1 MVKDYIDAI
10 NENMSV
16 IHPELYKKLLKR
28 LNKRD
33 IAIFNLLSN
42 GNSILFISN
51 SSKRVKLYN
60 NLSSFELELLVCDF
74 ENDIHDESFPEYLIE
89 DFDSYSNMDVNVNEL
104 LNKKSNLE
112 LKISILS
119 NHYSNLR
126 LTPAEIKSKKDFY
139 LNKLNGEELIF
150 PVQYADRYDESSLK
164 SDVDEINDIIRKY
177 GDVFIYDEVISHDF
191 FKTND
196 YKELLDISNSF
207 MQDLTEFQTVNSKL
221 NNLLGL
227 KIFSDLD
234 SAELLEN
241 ISFNQNNVYVEKKD
255 RHELDKILK
264 QYIADS
270 NIDLSSND
278 IIKKYSNENF
288 EFFNS
293 ILDNIE
299 YSELI
304 DNDLFVDD
312 KKRLNLFLLKNQID
326 YLIQLSKYLKK
337 RLYSISKFYKNYP
350 FFELDQYS
358 FNTNIDFN
366 DLVNSFDMFC
376 NDLKKLGKYKE
387 FVQYS
392 YNDENVEFFIGLA
405 LSQKVKKNM
414 ISDTFQFNVYKKL
427 LDNFLHEFDFTD
439 EEKLDVKYYTN
450 KINSINSTIG
460 ESNVSQ
466 FINMIKFYP
475 IKFNDS
481 ETVLKQKDELVSK
494 IANDD
499 FDSILDIFK
508 RYKDLIIANRRIF
521 MISEDSLPILHDMGY
536 IDEFDYIVK
545 DDKILTK
552 I

>member
-1 MVKDYIDAI
+1 M
-10 NENMSV
+10 
-16 IHPELYKKLLKR
+16 

-60 NLSSFELELLVCDF
+60 NLSSFELDLLVCDF
-74 ENDIHDESFPEYLIE
+74 ENDIHDDSFPEYLIE
-89 DFDSYSNMDVNVNEL
+89 DFDSYSNIDVNVNEL
-104 LNKKSNLE
+104 LIKKSNLE

-119 NHYSNLR
+119 NYYSNLR
-126 LTPAEIKSKKDFY
+126 LTPAEIKSKKDYY

-150 PVQYADRYDESSLK
+150 PVQYANRFDEPSLK
-164 SDVDEINDIIRKY
+164 SVVEEINDIVRKY

-196 YKELLDISNSF
+196 YNELLDISNSF
-207 MQDLTEFQTVNSKL
+207 MQDLTEFQTMNSKL

-241 ISFNQNNVYVEKKD
+241 ISFNQNNIYVEKED
-255 RHELDKILK
+255 RYELDKLLK
-264 QYIADS
+264 QHIADS
-270 NIDLSSND
+270 TFDLSSNA

-288 EFFNS
+288 ELFSS
-293 ILDNIE
+293 ILNNIE

-304 DNDLFVDD
+304 DNDIFVDD

-326 YLIQLSKYLKK
+326 YLIKLSKYLKK
-337 RLYSISKFYKNYP
+337 RLYPISKFYKNYP

-366 DLVNSFDMFC
+366 ELVNSFDMFC
-376 NDLKKLGKYKE
+376 SDLKKLGKYKE

-392 YNDENVEFFIGLA
+392 YNNENVKFFIGLA

-414 ISDTFQFNVYKKL
+414 ISDVFQFNVYKKL

-439 EEKLDVKYYTN
+439 EEKLDVKDYIN
-450 KINSINSTIG
+450 KINSINNTIG
-460 ESNVSQ
+460 ESNLSQ
-466 FINMIKFYP
+466 FINQIKFSP
-475 IKFNDS
+475 IIFNNN

-499 FDSILDIFK
+499 LDSILDIFK
-508 RYKDLIIANRRIF
+508 KYIDLIMANRRIF
-521 MISEDSLPILHDMGY
+521 LISEESLSILYDIGY
-536 IDEFDYIVK
+536 IDEFDYIVEN
-545 DDKILTK
+545 DMIFTK
-552 I
+552 K

>member
-1 MVKDYIDAI
+1 MVNYIDAI

-16 IHPELYKKLLKR
+16 IHPELYKKLLKM

-60 NLSSFELELLVCDF
+60 NLSSFELDLLVCDF
-74 ENDIHDESFPEYLIE
+74 ENDIHDDSFPEYLIE
-89 DFDSYSNMDVNVNEL
+89 DFDSYSNIDVNVNEL
-104 LNKKSNLE
+104 LIKKSNLE

-119 NHYSNLR
+119 NYYSNLR
-126 LTPAEIKSKKDFY
+126 LTPAEIKSKKDYY

-150 PVQYADRYDESSLK
+150 PVQYANRFDGSSLK
-164 SDVDEINDIIRKY
+164 SVVEEINDIVRKY

-196 YKELLDISNSF
+196 YNELLDISNSF
-207 MQDLTEFQTVNSKL
+207 MQDLTEFQTMNSKL

-241 ISFNQNNVYVEKKD
+241 ISFNQNNIYVEKED
-255 RHELDKILK
+255 RYELDKLLK
-264 QYIADS
+264 QHIADS
-270 NIDLSSND
+270 TFDLSSNA

-288 EFFNS
+288 ELFSS
-293 ILDNIE
+293 ILNNIE

-304 DNDLFVDD
+304 DNDIFVDD

-326 YLIQLSKYLKK
+326 YLIKLSKYLKK
-337 RLYSISKFYKNYP
+337 RLYPISKFYKNYP

-366 DLVNSFDMFC
+366 ELVNSFDMFC
-376 NDLKKLGKYKE
+376 SDLKKLGKYKE

-392 YNDENVEFFIGLA
+392 YNNENVKFFIGLA

-414 ISDTFQFNVYKKL
+414 ISDVFQFNVYKKL

-439 EEKLDVKYYTN
+439 EEKLDVKDYIN
-450 KINSINSTIG
+450 KINSINNTLG
-460 ESNVSQ
+460 ESNLSQ
-466 FINMIKFYP
+466 FINQIKFSP
-475 IKFNDS
+475 IIFNNN

-499 FDSILDIFK
+499 LDSILDIFK
-508 RYKDLIIANRRIF
+508 KYIDLIMANRRIF
-521 MISEDSLPILHDMGY
+521 LISEESLSILYDIGY
-536 IDEFDYIVK
+536 IDEFDYIVEN
-545 DDKILTK
+545 DMIFTK
-552 I
+552 K